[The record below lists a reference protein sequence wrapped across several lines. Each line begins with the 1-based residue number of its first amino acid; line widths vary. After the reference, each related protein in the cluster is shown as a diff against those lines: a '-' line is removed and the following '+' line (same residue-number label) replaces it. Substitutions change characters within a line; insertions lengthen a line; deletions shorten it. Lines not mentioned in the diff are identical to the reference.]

1 MIPKYKGAAMT
12 TRFEHFS
19 AAIYGI
25 YRDILKIQRDEMTKH
40 HLKGSYAL
48 YLTALR
54 HNPEG
59 VTATQLC
66 EICDKDKAAISRVI
80 SELEEKEL
88 VTRVSSNDT
97 FYRAKLK
104 LTEQGALIAAQ
115 VDRAAGIAVDM
126 ATKGMSPDD
135 RRVMYECLGLIATNL
150 RDICKNG
157 IPEN

>member
-1 MIPKYKGAAMT
+1 MT

-40 HLKGSYAL
+40 NLKGSYAL
-48 YLTALR
+48 YLTALL
-54 HNPEG
+54 HHPDG
-59 VTATQLC
+59 ITATQLC

-80 SELEEKEL
+80 SELENKEL
-88 VTRVSSNDT
+88 VTRVSASDT

-104 LTEQGALIAAQ
+104 LTEHGTQIAEQ
-115 VDRAAGIAVDM
+115 VDRAASIAVEM
-126 ATKGMSPDD
+126 ATRGMSEDH
-135 RRVMYECLGLIATNL
+135 RRIMYECLGLIATNL